1 MEKLINPLP
10 TPNKIQA
17 SESVLFNFKRRVREL
32 TRHNGT
38 LMAPSEIIPAAV
50 MRRKAVRAPLGAV
63 QSMGGAGSAAQQQ

>member
-1 MEKLINPLP
+1 M
-10 TPNKIQA
+10 
-17 SESVLFNFKRRVREL
+17 REL

-50 MRRKAVRAPLGAV
+50 MRRKAVRVPLGAV